1 MKKTEQEFA
10 RAIFELSL
18 ECGEREA
25 VREQMH
31 LVEDVLKQNPEYQGL
46 LDTPAVTRE
55 EKLRMIDEAFAAL
68 SSENVKSLLKILT
81 ERRECY
87 LFSDIVRAFDA
98 LYDEALGIVRVEAT
112 TAGPMSEE
120 QKKALCEKLS
130 AKTRKRVI
138 LTNKVK
144 ADVLGGVLLRYGEVQ
159 LDGTLKS
166 RLDTLGASLQSVIL
180 E

>member
-55 EKLRMIDEAFAAL
+55 EKLRMIDEAFASL
-68 SSENVKSLLKILT
+68 SSENVRSLLKILT

-87 LFSDIVRAFDA
+87 LFADIVRAFDA
-98 LYDEALGIVRVEAT
+98 LRSGA
-112 TAGPMSEE
+112 
-120 QKKALCEKLS
+120 
-130 AKTRKRVI
+130 
-138 LTNKVK
+138 
-144 ADVLGGVLLRYGEVQ
+144 RYFA
-159 LDGTLKS
+159 
-166 RLDTLGASLQSVIL
+166 R
-180 E
+180 

>member
-10 RAIFELSL
+10 QAIFELSL

-31 LVEDVLKQNPEYQGL
+31 LVEDVLKQNPEYKQL

-55 EKLRMIDEAFAAL
+55 EKLRMIDEAFASL
-68 SSENVKSLLKILT
+68 SSENVRSLLKILT

-87 LFSDIVRAFDA
+87 LFPSIVRAFDA
-98 LYDEALGIVRVEAT
+98 LYDEALGILRVEAT
-112 TAGPMSEE
+112 TAVPMNEA
-120 QKKALCEKLS
+120 QIKALSYKLS
-130 AKTRKRVI
+130 QKTKKRVV
-138 LTNKVK
+138 LTNTVRK
-144 ADVLGGVLLRYGEVQ
+144 DVLGGVMLRYGEVQ
-159 LDGTLKS
+159 LDGTLKT
-166 RLDTLGASLQSVIL
+166 RLDTLSASLEGLIL

>member
-55 EKLRMIDEAFAAL
+55 EKLRMIDEAFASL

-112 TAGPMSEE
+112 TAVPMSEE